1 MYTAGGGQ
9 LDWRSVEGSQLP
21 AARTGLRAAMVN
33 SVLYVTGGLED
44 DYVPLTSILSWD
56 NDSET
61 WNPAGDLKV
70 ARYSHAAV
78 AIPSS
83 YGGCGIE
90 SKCPP
95 KP

>member
-1 MYTAGGGQ
+1 MESG
-9 LDWRSVEGSQLP
+9 RLP
-21 AARTGLRAAMVN
+21 TTRAGLRAAMIN
-33 SVLYVTGGLED
+33 NVLYVTGGLVKTLD
-44 DYVPLTSILSWD
+44 NDYVPQTSILSWD

-83 YGGCGIE
+83 YGGGGIE
-90 SKCPP
+90 KKCPLP
-95 KP
+95 ALT

>member
-1 MYTAGGGQ
+1 M
-9 LDWRSVEGSQLP
+9 EGLP
-21 AARTGLRAAMVN
+21 TGRAGLRAAMIN
-33 SVLYVTGGLED
+33 NVLYVTGGLEKGLD
-44 DYVPLTSILSWD
+44 FVPLTSILSWD

-83 YGGCGIE
+83 YGGGGIE
-90 SKCPP
+90 KKCPLP
-95 KP
+95 ALT